1 MTMEKKFNQVYTLA
15 RVSGDAYTVAGKN
28 GKTYTLVPITM
39 MNGWRARAFCNV
51 TPEQDS
57 LVLVRA
63 VARDNGFSYELFVP
77 NEKVKDFLKSASA
90 DVQ

>member
-1 MTMEKKFNQVYTLA
+1 MEKKFNQIYTLA
-15 RVSGDAYTVAGKN
+15 RVSGDAYVVTGKN

-51 TPEQDS
+51 VPEQDS

-63 VARDNGFSYELFVP
+63 VTRNDNFSYELFAP
-77 NEKVKDFLKSASA
+77 NEKIKDFLKSACA
-90 DVQ
+90 DVQG